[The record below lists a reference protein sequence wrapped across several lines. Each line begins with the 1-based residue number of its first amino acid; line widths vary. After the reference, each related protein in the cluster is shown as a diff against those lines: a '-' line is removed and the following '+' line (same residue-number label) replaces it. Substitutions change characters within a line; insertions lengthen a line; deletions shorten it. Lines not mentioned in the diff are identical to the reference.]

1 MHTILERIERDDVD
15 RQKDYNR
22 VIAID
27 VDIKVER
34 EDERIRLDG
43 IDVKGDRGTKRLRQ
57 CIG

>member
-1 MHTILERIERDDVD
+1 MHTILERIERDEVD
-15 RQKDYNR
+15 KQKDCNR

>member
-1 MHTILERIERDDVD
+1 MHTILERIERDEVD